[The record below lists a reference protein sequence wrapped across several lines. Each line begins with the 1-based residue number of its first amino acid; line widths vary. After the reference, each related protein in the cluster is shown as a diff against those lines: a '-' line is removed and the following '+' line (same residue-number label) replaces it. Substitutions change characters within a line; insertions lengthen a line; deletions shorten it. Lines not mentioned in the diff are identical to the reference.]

1 MAVAG
6 FGDVLLIILLMLFVM
21 VMLAI
26 VFFFTRSK
34 KIKVKEIEIKR
45 YDRQRYERV
54 RWIFNEQY
62 PVDDCPVMFLRG
74 AVLKDMATD
83 KDVLQLKFTNMG
95 KKAIRSVYIAI
106 DFMNDAGDMAA
117 DGSTIQ
123 IGYLDMNCGGGDYFG
138 SKQLITLGGIEVF
151 HIIITY
157 RKVVFTDGT
166 VWETDTGK
174 QAVKTAGITLL
185 KNSLP
190 VALQD
195 KVSEIIFCKP
205 EILDDRL
212 WRCACGCL
220 AGGKGGNFCPNCH
233 RTFAQ
238 AQEAASIGAPV
249 SR

>member
-1 MAVAG
+1 MAAG
-6 FGDVLLIILLMLFVM
+6 GYVGEGAVLLILFGI

-26 VFFFTRSK
+26 AIFFTRSK
-34 KIKVKEIEIKR
+34 KIKVKEIELKR

-74 AVLKDMATD
+74 AVLKDRATD
-83 KDVLQLKFTNMG
+83 KGVLQLKFTNIG
-95 KKAIRSVYIAI
+95 QKAIGSVYIAI
-106 DFMNDAGDMAA
+106 DFMDDAGEMAA

-123 IGYLDMNCGGGDYFG
+123 TEYLDMNCAGGDYFG
-138 SKQLITLGGIEVF
+138 SKQLITLGGIGVS
-151 HIIITY
+151 HIAITY

-174 QAVKTAGITLL
+174 QAAKTAGITLL
-185 KNSLP
+185 KNILP
-190 VALQD
+190 TALQD
-195 KVSEIIFCKP
+195 RVSEVIFCKP
-205 EILDDRL
+205 EILDDRF

-220 AGGKGGNFCPNCH
+220 AGGKGGDFCPNCH

-238 AQEAASIGAPV
+238 AQEAANIGVPV
-249 SR
+249 NR